1 MSEAEVRQRVYNLIV
16 FLREE
21 KGMSYE
27 EIEQF
32 WKDCIKEARQKNGE
46 HL

>member
-32 WKDCIKEARQKNGE
+32 WKDCIKEAKRREAKKK
-46 HL
+46 